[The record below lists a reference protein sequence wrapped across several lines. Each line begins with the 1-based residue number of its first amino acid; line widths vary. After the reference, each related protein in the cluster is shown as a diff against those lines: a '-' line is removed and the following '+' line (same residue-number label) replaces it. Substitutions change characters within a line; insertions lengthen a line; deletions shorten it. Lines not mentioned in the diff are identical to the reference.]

1 MWANKE
7 SSSVI
12 AINESDRQ
20 LYCIYATKWLNIIL
34 KFVCS
39 KDMKNKFQ
47 TFLNLI
53 LINVNN
59 HVVRIDLINL
69 IMGSNPFIFG
79 NELYSHKSKCNFFL
93 FLKQVQ
99 INRYKFKYGFKSLSL
114 FPFKTWPDMWAQD
127 SSHK

>member
-1 MWANKE
+1 
-7 SSSVI
+7 
-12 AINESDRQ
+12 
-20 LYCIYATKWLNIIL
+20 
-34 KFVCS
+34 
-39 KDMKNKFQ
+39 MKNKFQ

-79 NELYSHKSKCNFFL
+79 NGLYSHKKQVQFFS

-114 FPFKTWPDMWAQD
+114 FSLLTPDLTCGPKTPFISRGQNVQFQT
-127 SSHK
+127 